1 MATNTAGVMI
11 TYGAGRVVG
20 VAMIVVIT
28 LVVVEMSQVCYSIA
42 SHGH

>member
-11 TYGAGRVVG
+11 TYGAGWVVG

-28 LVVVEMSQVCYSIA
+28 LVVVEMLQVCYSIA